1 MDTENKFIED
11 NKSKECELDEIANL
25 ENDISELNGKINAS
39 INDSINAGSK
49 YEEINKEETANASDF
64 NYIDQ
69 INNIKREENE
79 VNDNYNFENTQEYNI
94 KNSTFINDNI
104 NEKKNME
111 EDNEIHINDSLEN
124 NYKDEENNK
133 HNENNA
139 HNGISNFNNTDKNV
153 CDEINPD
160 NQDTEKMQI
169 KIKNL
174 LKLIEILKDQINQ
187 KDQELYQIEVDMKM
201 RNGKS
206 EDNSLSIEDD
216 GMKSD
221 GISEKKENN
230 IFINKMKKI
239 LISQN
244 DEIILLNEELKKKN
258 KEIFYLNEEN
268 VIKDEKLIELKKE
281 IEENYLHLKE
291 YKNMQSMM
299 QMDANN
305 KIYSAESYLSATNK
319 KLLENNID
327 IKEKKLNIEKQKK
340 VIKELYNQ
348 LNKKD
353 DQIIELRRVIESV
366 ELNNNRDIIK
376 YKENNIDLINRLRLN
391 ASLMNSQK
399 IEIENMHINYKQLE
413 EELKNK
419 DNELKKL
426 HNIILT
432 KDDENSKIIQD
443 MNRLKFDMEIKN
455 IDLLNIKKKIKGVK
469 KECSINLQ
477 KQKDRFTEVINEIYK
492 EKDEIIKKHSE
503 EMSKAVS
510 LYNEVVCINDNLK
523 NEINTLKDEILK
535 KECEIEKLQDRLI
548 DYEAK
553 LLVYENNSEVK
564 MLKKNEGHLSM
575 LLNKHIRKN
584 EELVNTN
591 FLLQKSTLENNNL
604 EEKILELRGAIYR
617 KDHEIKSLHEQNR
630 KKKNSSSNSNADK
643 HIMEIY
649 GEVNN
654 DNNSIKNGDNIDDIN
669 INNSYSDEV
678 CSAYAPKKVSEKNNS
693 RSVIIQNENINP
705 QLNDTSNTVEDDPIY
720 DTLCELLNR
729 NKENNSLFKINKI
742 CDKTYMINDKKVFIN
757 FINGELYAENDGYPV
772 KLQDYLAQNLEY

>member
-1 MDTENKFIED
+1 MDTENKSIED

-25 ENDISELNGKINAS
+25 ENDIAELNGKINAS
-39 INDSINAGSK
+39 MNDSINAGSK

-64 NYIDQ
+64 NYTDQ

-79 VNDNYNFENTQEYNI
+79 VNDNYDFENTQEYNI
-94 KNSTFINDNI
+94 KNSTLINDNI

-111 EDNEIHINDSLEN
+111 EENEIHINDTSEN
-124 NYKDEENNK
+124 NYKDKENNK
-133 HNENNA
+133 NNENNVN
-139 HNGISNFNNTDKNV
+139 NGISNFNNTDKNV
-153 CDEINPD
+153 CDEINAD

-201 RNGKS
+201 RNGKN
-206 EDNSLSIEDD
+206 EDSLSIED
-216 GMKSD
+216 D

-268 VIKDEKLIELKKE
+268 IIKDEKLIELKKE

-413 EELKNK
+413 EELRNK

-426 HNIILT
+426 HNNILT
-432 KDDENSKIIQD
+432 KDDENNKIIQD

-455 IDLLNIKKKIKGVK
+455 IDLLNIKKKIKGIK
-469 KECSINLQ
+469 KEYSINLQ
-477 KQKDRFTEVINEIYK
+477 KQKDSFTDVINEIYK
-492 EKDEIIKKHSE
+492 EKDEIIKKHAE
-503 EMSKAVS
+503 EISKLVS
-510 LYNEVVCINDNLK
+510 HYNEVVCINDNLK

-564 MLKKNEGHLSM
+564 MLKKNEDHLSM
-575 LLNKHIRKN
+575 LLNKHMRKN

-604 EEKILELRGAIYR
+604 EEKILELRGTIYR

-643 HIMEIY
+643 HILEIY
-649 GEVNN
+649 SEVNN
-654 DNNSIKNGDNIDDIN
+654 DNISIKNGDNIND

-678 CSAYAPKKVSEKNNS
+678 CSAYAPRKVSEKNN

-705 QLNDTSNTVEDDPIY
+705 QLNDTPNTVEDDPIY
-720 DTLCELLNR
+720 ATLCELLNC

-772 KLQDYLAQNLEY
+772 KLQDYLAQILEY

>member
-1 MDTENKFIED
+1 MDTENKSIED

-25 ENDISELNGKINAS
+25 ENDIAELNGKINAS
-39 INDSINAGSK
+39 MNDSINAGSK

-64 NYIDQ
+64 NYTDQ

-79 VNDNYNFENTQEYNI
+79 VNDNYDFENIQEYNI
-94 KNSTFINDNI
+94 KNSTLINDNI

-111 EDNEIHINDSLEN
+111 DNEIHINDASEN
-124 NYKDEENNK
+124 NYKDKENNK
-133 HNENNA
+133 NNENNVN
-139 HNGISNFNNTDKNV
+139 NGISNFNNTDKNV
-153 CDEINPD
+153 CDEINAD
-160 NQDTEKMQI
+160 NQDNEKMQI

-201 RNGKS
+201 RNGKN
-206 EDNSLSIEDD
+206 EDSLSIED
-216 GMKSD
+216 D

-268 VIKDEKLIELKKE
+268 IIKDEKLIELKKE

-291 YKNMQSMM
+291 YKNMQNMM

-413 EELKNK
+413 EELRNK

-426 HNIILT
+426 HNNILT
-432 KDDENSKIIQD
+432 KDDENNKIIQD

-455 IDLLNIKKKIKGVK
+455 IDLLNIKKKIKGIK
-469 KECSINLQ
+469 KEYSINLQ
-477 KQKDRFTEVINEIYK
+477 KQKDSFTDVINEIYK
-492 EKDEIIKKHSE
+492 EKDEIIKKHAE
-503 EMSKAVS
+503 EISKLVS
-510 LYNEVVCINDNLK
+510 HYNEVVCINDNLK

-564 MLKKNEGHLSM
+564 MLKKNEDHLSM
-575 LLNKHIRKN
+575 LLNKHMRKN
-584 EELVNTN
+584 EEFVNTN

-604 EEKILELRGAIYR
+604 EEKILELRGTIYR

-643 HIMEIY
+643 HILEIY
-649 GEVNN
+649 SEVNN
-654 DNNSIKNGDNIDDIN
+654 DNISIKNGDNIND

-678 CSAYAPKKVSEKNNS
+678 CSAYAPRKVSEKNN

-705 QLNDTSNTVEDDPIY
+705 QLNDTPNTVEDDPIY
-720 DTLCELLNR
+720 ATLCDLLNC

-772 KLQDYLAQNLEY
+772 KLQDYLAQILEY

>member
-1 MDTENKFIED
+1 MDTENKSIED

-25 ENDISELNGKINAS
+25 ENDIAELNGKINAS
-39 INDSINAGSK
+39 MNDSINAGSK
-49 YEEINKEETANASDF
+49 YEEINKEETANGSDF
-64 NYIDQ
+64 NYTDQ
-69 INNIKREENE
+69 TNNIKREENE
-79 VNDNYNFENTQEYNI
+79 VNDNYDFENPQEYNI
-94 KNSTFINDNI
+94 KNSTLINDNI

-111 EDNEIHINDSLEN
+111 DNEIHINDASEN
-124 NYKDEENNK
+124 NYKDKENNK
-133 HNENNA
+133 NNENNVN
-139 HNGISNFNNTDKNV
+139 NGISNFNNTDKNV
-153 CDEINPD
+153 CDEINAD
-160 NQDTEKMQI
+160 NQDNEKMQI

-201 RNGKS
+201 RNGKN
-206 EDNSLSIEDD
+206 EDSLSIED
-216 GMKSD
+216 D

-268 VIKDEKLIELKKE
+268 IIKDEKLIELKKE

-413 EELKNK
+413 EELRNK

-426 HNIILT
+426 HNNILT
-432 KDDENSKIIQD
+432 KDDENNKIIQD

-455 IDLLNIKKKIKGVK
+455 IDLLNIKKKIKGIK
-469 KECSINLQ
+469 KEYSINLQ
-477 KQKDRFTEVINEIYK
+477 KQKDSFTDVINEIYK
-492 EKDEIIKKHSE
+492 EKDEIIKKHAE
-503 EMSKAVS
+503 EISKLVS
-510 LYNEVVCINDNLK
+510 HYNEVVCINDNLK

-564 MLKKNEGHLSM
+564 MLKKNEDHLSM
-575 LLNKHIRKN
+575 LLNKHMRKN

-604 EEKILELRGAIYR
+604 EEKILELRGTIYR

-643 HIMEIY
+643 HILEIY
-649 GEVNN
+649 SEVNN
-654 DNNSIKNGDNIDDIN
+654 DNISIKNGDNIND

-678 CSAYAPKKVSEKNNS
+678 CSAYAPRKVSEKNN

-705 QLNDTSNTVEDDPIY
+705 QLNDTPNTVEDDPIY
-720 DTLCELLNR
+720 ATLCELLNC

-772 KLQDYLAQNLEY
+772 KLQDYLAQILEY

>member
-1 MDTENKFIED
+1 MDTENKSIED

-25 ENDISELNGKINAS
+25 ENDIAELNGKINAS
-39 INDSINAGSK
+39 MNDSINAGSK

-64 NYIDQ
+64 NYTDQ

-79 VNDNYNFENTQEYNI
+79 VNDNYDFENPQEYNI
-94 KNSTFINDNI
+94 KNSTLINDNI

-111 EDNEIHINDSLEN
+111 EENEIHINDTSEN
-124 NYKDEENNK
+124 NYKDKENNK
-133 HNENNA
+133 NNENNVN
-139 HNGISNFNNTDKNV
+139 NGISNFNNTDKNV
-153 CDEINPD
+153 CDEINAD

-201 RNGKS
+201 RNGKN
-206 EDNSLSIEDD
+206 EDSLSIED
-216 GMKSD
+216 D

-268 VIKDEKLIELKKE
+268 IIKDEKLIELKKE

-413 EELKNK
+413 EELRNK

-426 HNIILT
+426 HNNILT
-432 KDDENSKIIQD
+432 KDDENNKIIQD

-455 IDLLNIKKKIKGVK
+455 IDLLNIKKKIKGIK
-469 KECSINLQ
+469 KEYSINLQ
-477 KQKDRFTEVINEIYK
+477 KQKDSFTDVINEIYK
-492 EKDEIIKKHSE
+492 EKDEIIKKHAE
-503 EMSKAVS
+503 EISKLVS
-510 LYNEVVCINDNLK
+510 HYNEVVCINDNLK

-564 MLKKNEGHLSM
+564 MLKKNEDHLSM
-575 LLNKHIRKN
+575 LLNKHMRKN

-604 EEKILELRGAIYR
+604 EEKILELRGTIYR

-643 HIMEIY
+643 HILEIY
-649 GEVNN
+649 SEVNN
-654 DNNSIKNGDNIDDIN
+654 DNISIKNGDNIND

-678 CSAYAPKKVSEKNNS
+678 CSAYAPRKVSEKNN

-705 QLNDTSNTVEDDPIY
+705 QLNDTPNTVEDDPIY
-720 DTLCELLNR
+720 ATLCELLNC

-772 KLQDYLAQNLEY
+772 KLQDYLAQILEY

>member
-1 MDTENKFIED
+1 MDTENKSIED

-25 ENDISELNGKINAS
+25 ENDIAELNGKINAS
-39 INDSINAGSK
+39 MNDSINAGSK

-64 NYIDQ
+64 NYTDQ
-69 INNIKREENE
+69 TNNIKREENE
-79 VNDNYNFENTQEYNI
+79 VNDNYDFENPQEYNI
-94 KNSTFINDNI
+94 KNSTLINDNI

-111 EDNEIHINDSLEN
+111 EGNEIHINDTSEN
-124 NYKDEENNK
+124 NYKDKENNK
-133 HNENNA
+133 SNENNVN
-139 HNGISNFNNTDKNV
+139 NGISNFNNTDKNV
-153 CDEINPD
+153 CDEINAD
-160 NQDTEKMQI
+160 NQDNEKMQI

-201 RNGKS
+201 RNGKN
-206 EDNSLSIEDD
+206 EDSLSIED
-216 GMKSD
+216 D

-268 VIKDEKLIELKKE
+268 IIKDEKLIELKKE

-413 EELKNK
+413 EELRNK

-426 HNIILT
+426 HNNILT
-432 KDDENSKIIQD
+432 KDDENNKIIQD

-455 IDLLNIKKKIKGVK
+455 IDLLNIKKKIKGIK
-469 KECSINLQ
+469 KEYSINLQ
-477 KQKDRFTEVINEIYK
+477 KQKDRFTDVINEIYK
-492 EKDEIIKKHSE
+492 EKDEIIKKHAE
-503 EMSKAVS
+503 EISKLVS
-510 LYNEVVCINDNLK
+510 HYNEVVCINDNLK

-564 MLKKNEGHLSM
+564 MLKKNEDHLSM
-575 LLNKHIRKN
+575 LLNKHMRKN

-604 EEKILELRGAIYR
+604 EEKILELRGTIYR

-643 HIMEIY
+643 HILEIY
-649 GEVNN
+649 SEVNN
-654 DNNSIKNGDNIDDIN
+654 DNISIKNGDNIND

-678 CSAYAPKKVSEKNNS
+678 CSAYAPRKVSEKNN

-705 QLNDTSNTVEDDPIY
+705 QLNDTPNTVEDDPIY
-720 DTLCELLNR
+720 ATLCDLLNC

-772 KLQDYLAQNLEY
+772 KLQDYLAQILEY